1 MEQDVSQIMIDAIV
15 IINKKIVIKQR
26 KEYVYGQTIVAFYY
40 N

>member
-26 KEYVYGQTIVAFYY
+26 KEYVYGQTIVVFYY